1 MEIKI
6 LSTGGCANCKN
17 MEQLVLEVLKETK
30 ITAEVI
36 KVTDIQEIMSFGVM
50 STPSLVINNKVKV
63 VGKVPAKNT
72 IKELIMGEDA

>member
-6 LSTGGCANCKN
+6 LSTGGCANCKKV
-17 MEQLVLEVLKETK
+17 EQLVLEVLKETK
-30 ITAEVI
+30 ITAELI

-50 STPSLVINNKVKV
+50 STPSLVINNKVMV

-72 IKELIMGEDA
+72 IKELIMGEKA